1 MSWAERAA
9 CRGMDSDLFF
19 PTHGDHA
26 ALQAAKAVCATCP
39 VTAECRA
46 YADRIEENDGVFGG
60 ASGRQRSRER
70 RARLVRDREIVCRE
84 CGATFLGTPQSR
96 ICSDHCRQVRERRRL
111 ANRTAVA

>member
-1 MSWAERAA
+1 MSWADRAA
-9 CRGMDSDLFF
+9 CRGMDPEAFF
-19 PTHGDHA
+19 PARGDHE
-26 ALQAAKAVCATCP
+26 ALQAALAVCGRCP
-39 VTAECRA
+39 VVVECRA
-46 YADRIEENDGVFGG
+46 YADEIEQDDGVFGG
-60 ASGRQRSRER
+60 TPGVQRRRER